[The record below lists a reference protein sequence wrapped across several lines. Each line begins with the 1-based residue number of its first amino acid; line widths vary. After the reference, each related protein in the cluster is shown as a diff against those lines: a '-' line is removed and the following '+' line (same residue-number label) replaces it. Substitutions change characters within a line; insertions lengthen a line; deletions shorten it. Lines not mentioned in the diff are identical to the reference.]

1 MQMDGMAYSYIP
13 EWGNETRTGSMPYR
27 FFSLLPIPML
37 HRTDPKEQCSDE
49 IPIPSN
55 ERSTGR
61 TDARKR
67 VKKKTDPF
75 THAISHISRFFS
87 FSAFKILKPI

>member
-1 MQMDGMAYSYIP
+1 MDGMAYSYIP

-49 IPIPSN
+49 IPIPFQREEHREN
-55 ERSTGR
+55 RC
-61 TDARKR
+61 
-67 VKKKTDPF
+67 KKKGE
-75 THAISHISRFFS
+75 
-87 FSAFKILKPI
+87 KE

>member
-67 VKKKTDPF
+67 VKKNDRPF
-75 THAISHISRFFS
+75 HPCHISRFFS